1 MQSCIVWYVLRLF
14 GGYYN
19 CSGKPCHFRGLL
31 CALGGGSGTSG
42 LPGQGLL
49 LCIHC
54 RTDVLLARVREA
66 APESGSRGGGLAS
79 DQAAF
84 CSLYCTLK
92 STSNLICTMPWL
104 DQGSRIPQ
112 NLHRRLA
119 TTPLRVRVKEVGRCW
134 STVVDDCPRACYQDE
149 EGVENRANRGDR
161 VRGAHG

>member
-49 LCIHC
+49 LCISC

-66 APESGSRGGGLAS
+66 APESGSRGDGLAG

-84 CSLYCTLK
+84 CSLYLEIDLQLT
-92 STSNLICTMPWL
+92 
-104 DQGSRIPQ
+104 
-112 NLHRRLA
+112 
-119 TTPLRVRVKEVGRCW
+119 
-134 STVVDDCPRACYQDE
+134 
-149 EGVENRANRGDR
+149 
-161 VRGAHG
+161 